1 MNIKELSDETLVGEI
16 VNRDKELYVEVMK
29 RYEVKLSHYLRKFI
43 SNSDEIEDVLQV
55 VFIKAYKNLNGFDPK
70 RKFSSW
76 IYRITHNEA
85 INHLRKYKNTKVCLD
100 DIEYKILDENI
111 NIGEDIDRLMLR
123 GEIES
128 IISVL
133 DMKYKEPLFLFYFED
148 RSYEEIS
155 DILRMP
161 KSTVGTLISRGKKLI
176 KESLEELIK
185 KHERSK

>member
-1 MNIKELSDETLVGEI
+1 MDIKELSDEELI
-16 VNRDKELYVEVMK
+16 LDIISKDKELYVEIIK
-29 RYEVKLSHYLRKFI
+29 RYQEKLSHYLRKFM

-55 VFIKAYKNLNGFDPK
+55 VFIKAYRNLNGFDPK

-76 IYRITHNEA
+76 IYRIAHNEA
-85 INHLRKYKNTKVCLD
+85 INHLRKYKNIKVCLD
-100 DIEYKILDENI
+100 DVEYKILDENI
-111 NIGEDIDRLMLR
+111 NIGEDIDRSILR

-128 IISVL
+128 IISIL

-148 RSYEEIS
+148 KSYEEIS

-176 KESLEELIK
+176 KDELEDLIK
-185 KHERSK
+185 KHERRK